1 MVAEVTTCTAIIP
14 KAGKTNCEIPRPS
27 KGLSET
33 TKSSTIENPK
43 PMQIE
48 EKNIF
53 LMTAFELAVSSKPD
67 FKSEQLL
74 YIKINLNIS
83 SMRTTAKRSGV
94 TWTKKTDSISWV
106 FPMTDTNNNSKKSA
120 LSAAIMPKKNNRK
133 IFIVISD

>member
-1 MVAEVTTCTAIIP
+1 
-14 KAGKTNCEIPRPS
+14 
-27 KGLSET
+27 
-33 TKSSTIENPK
+33 
-43 PMQIE
+43 MQIE